1 MKQLQQYQ
9 AAQSLENYLGD
20 PVNPDNIMSFK
31 QTMALDET
39 EEFPQEAVKALHQW
53 GTSLYYVPVEYGG
66 KLQTYEELFSLIRV
80 MSRRDLSIAVSDMHT
95 LLGALPVWIKGTES
109 QKQRLAEFVC
119 QNGYACLAVSEKA
132 HGSDLLATSTEATPT
147 EEGYVLSGEK
157 WPINKAN
164 LTHALTV
171 LAKTDSDKS
180 ARSLSLFLVY
190 KQDLDPKSYSHLPK
204 IRTLGL
210 RAADISGINFENTPL
225 SREALIGEK
234 GIGLDLTLQGF
245 YVTRTMCAFLSL
257 GAADT
262 ALRTAIRL
270 TTTRQLY
277 NQKVFDLSHP
287 QRVIVNAFADILIS
301 DCVAI
306 STARS
311 LHVVPEQ
318 ASIWSAITKAFV
330 TKTIEKVIEDLSVV
344 MGARFYLRE
353 GHDWG
358 IFQKVYRDNGVISIF
373 DGSSIVNLYALI
385 LQLRPLAKSRRKMK
399 EKTAE
404 SLRNR
409 LETIFSLSQ
418 PLPPFNGDKLELF
431 SRGNND
437 VLQGWGLGL
446 EALNQLRVTKTVDST
461 IITHITR
468 LTLALQEKLEALES
482 QVAKFVPNTKHDE
495 SFESFEQAKQYCILH
510 AASACLQ
517 MWLANR
523 TELGTFFAQGEWL
536 VVCLERLLSSLQKM
550 EETVP
555 EEYTTNMAQEIIKRH
570 ENQEIFSI
578 VPFQLAQTHNQS
590 IPSYQM

>member
-1 MKQLQQYQ
+1 MKQLRQYQ
-9 AAQSLENYLGD
+9 AAQSLESYLGD
-20 PVNPDNIMSFK
+20 PTNPESIMSFER
-31 QTMALDET
+31 TMKFDET
-39 EEFPQEAVKALHQW
+39 EEFPEEAVQALHQW

-66 KLQTYEELFSLIRV
+66 KLQTYEELFALIRV
-80 MSRRDLSIAVSDMHT
+80 MSRRDLSVAVSDMHT

-109 QKQRLAEFVC
+109 QKQRLAQFVC

-132 HGSDLLATSTEATPT
+132 HGSDLLATSTKGIAT
-147 EEGYVLSGEK
+147 EKGFLLSGEK

-171 LAKTDSDKS
+171 LAQTDPHKS

-190 KQDLDPKSYSHLPK
+190 KKDLDSNTYTHLPK
-204 IRTLGL
+204 IKTLGL
-210 RAADISGINFENTPL
+210 RAADISGIAFEDTPL
-225 SREALIGEK
+225 SQEALIGEK
-234 GIGLDLTLQGF
+234 GTGLDLTLQGF

-287 QRVIVNAFADILIS
+287 QRVLVNAFADILIS

-318 ASIWSAITKAFV
+318 CSIWSAIAKTFV

-385 LQLRPLAKSRRKMK
+385 LQLRSLAKSRQKMK

-404 SLRNR
+404 SLRSR

-418 PLPPFNGDKLELF
+418 PLPPFNGNKLELF

-437 VLQGWGLGL
+437 LLQGWGLGL
-446 EALNQLRVTKTVDST
+446 DALNKLRVTTTVDST

-468 LTLALQEKLEALES
+468 LTLALQEKLESLES
-482 QVAKFVPNTKHDE
+482 QVDKFVPNTKHDE
-495 SFESFEQAKQYCILH
+495 SFESFEQAKKYCVLH
-510 AASACLQ
+510 AAAACLQ

-536 VVCLERLLSSLQKM
+536 IVCLDRLLSSLEKT

-555 EEYTTNMAQEIIKRH
+555 EQYVTNMAQEIIQRH
-570 ENQEIFSI
+570 QNQQIFSV

-590 IPSYQM
+590 IPNYQM